1 MLHQQPESLRKY
13 IAHKALC
20 AKAYGV
26 PGHTFRTR
34 LAAWDDEEIRRESLV
49 MEEIVLNKLIEQ
61 LILDDSSQKSSST
74 DQCASTAMHKNI
86 YAN

>member
-1 MLHQQPESLRKY
+1 MSYQQPESLRKY
-13 IAHKALC
+13 IAHKALH

-26 PGHTFRTR
+26 PGHTVRTR
-34 LAAWDDEEIRRESLV
+34 LAAWDDEEVRRESLV
-49 MEEIVLNKLIEQ
+49 MEEIVLNELIEQ

-74 DQCASTAMHKNI
+74 GRCAATAIHKNI